1 LAAVLLRAAAS
12 RGHPLRLGEHQLVR
26 ALCADGG
33 AAAAGRQQQQQRQRA
48 SASASTLSAA
58 ARAAASCASAPPL
71 NLARPPLAL
80 LWPAPAAASFQ
91 QQWRAYAS
99 LPARAAKDEA
109 ETTPAAALAAAAA
122 DAAPPPS
129 PLAPSSSSLSSPSPL
144 PSPDEFRRLHSMRVE
159 GADPLP
165 DPIQSYDDA
174 LQPGAVAGTV
184 LPPPLV
190 RAFNRAGFTAP
201 TYIQAQAWPI
211 AATGRDLVA
220 IASTGSGKTLG
231 FLAPA
236 FAAAARAA
244 AEAAAGGGEAEG
256 GDAPH
261 YRAARAVHLRR
272 EGRGAAPHSHRHPAA
287 LVLAPTRELAQ
298 QTQAEAER
306 FGRDLG
312 LRSVCLFGG
321 APRGAQAAAL
331 RRHPRPAI
339 VVATPGRL
347 LDFVR
352 SGDVDLSRVRL
363 LVLDEADRMLDMGFE
378 PQIREIAAELP
389 PSGGAG
395 GGGQAEE
402 DDGAAAAARGGD
414 KAPPSSS
421 SLHRQTLFFSATWP
435 REVQGVARAL
445 CRNAPVRVLVGDVA
459 ARPVANKAVAQR
471 ALVLPRRRAGSGGGI
486 DGAEGGG
493 GAAAALADYVR
504 AMPEDGR
511 AIVFCETKRECE
523 RVAER
528 LAEQVPEL
536 VERSRRAAAAAAAAA
551 SGGAGG
557 DDAGRRGG
565 GARGGRGGGAYD
577 DRRGGGR
584 GGGRWGRRDAY
595 RDSSSVAEGAAAVHG
610 DKSQAQRD
618 AALRAFRDGRLPVL
632 VATDVAARGL
642 DIPGVTHVVNLS
654 LPGEDE
660 SYVHRIGRTG
670 RAGRAGEALTLL
682 ARDDPGAAEQAA
694 RLARLMSEAGQ
705 EAPADVAELAAR
717 ARRGGG
723 GGSGRFGGGGRYGSG
738 GGRGG
743 GYGGRR
749 FGGGGG
755 GGGRYGGGGG
765 GGSDYGGRG
774 RSSSSHHRRAFG
786 DSDGGGDDGGD
797 GHPRRAARGGGW
809 GEGGGRRGGGGGGWG
824 SGERRAAR
832 GGGGG
837 GDASLFD

>member
-1 LAAVLLRAAAS
+1 MPLPTALLGSLALRAAAGRA
-12 RGHPLRLGEHQLVR
+12 RGLAEPAHRSLVR
-26 ALCADGG
+26 ALCVDGAAPPRQEQQQPLVG
-33 AAAAGRQQQQQRQRA
+33 APSSASAPAPRLAAAAPSPLVGLQQHHQ
-48 SASASTLSAA
+48 
-58 ARAAASCASAPPL
+58 
-71 NLARPPLAL
+71 
-80 LWPAPAAASFQ
+80 LWPAPAAPFQ
-91 QQWRAYAS
+91 QQWRMYAS
-99 LPARAAKDEA
+99 LPARAPKDEA
-109 ETTPAAALAAAAA
+109 ETSAAAAIPGA
-122 DAAPPPS
+122 TPTTPAP
-129 PLAPSSSSLSSPSPL
+129 APSSPPTHL
-144 PSPDEFRRLHSMRVE
+144 PPDDFRRLHSMRVE

-165 DPIQSYDDA
+165 DPIQSYQDA
-174 LQPGAVAGTV
+174 QARPEVAAM

-190 RAFNRAGFTAP
+190 RAFGRAGFEAP
-201 TYIQAQAWPI
+201 SYIQAQAWPI

-244 AEAAAGGGEAEG
+244 AEAGVEDGFGGP
-256 GDAPH
+256 PH
-261 YRAARAVHLRR
+261 YRAARAVHLRQR
-272 EGRGAAPHSHRHPAA
+272 QQQPAHSHRHPAA

-306 FGRDLG
+306 FGRELG

-352 SGDVDLSRVRL
+352 SGDVDLSRVRV

-389 PSGGAG
+389 PSAG
-395 GGGQAEE
+395 SLEPPAPDAAVAAG
-402 DDGAAAAARGGD
+402 DGDATDAAVTA
-414 KAPPSSS
+414 KP
-421 SLHRQTLFFSATWP
+421 LHRQTLFFSATWP

-459 ARPVANKAVAQR
+459 ARPVPNKAVEQR
-471 ALVLPRRRAGSGGGI
+471 ALILPRRR
-486 DGAEGGG
+486 GADG

-504 AMPEDGR
+504 AMPEGGR
-511 AIVFCETKRECE
+511 AIVFCETKLECE

-528 LAEQVPEL
+528 LAEDVPEL
-536 VERSRRAAAAAAAAA
+536 VERSRRAAAQDEAAAQEAGAD
-551 SGGAGG
+551 GGRGSF
-557 DDAGRRGG
+557 RRGG
-565 GARGGRGGGAYD
+565 L
-577 DRRGGGR
+577 RRGGGR
-584 GGGRWGRRDAY
+584 DGYSGRGDRYSRGRGRGDA
-595 RDSSSVAEGAAAVHG
+595 SASVAEGAAAVHG

-618 AALRAFRDGRLPVL
+618 AALRAFREGRLPVL

-642 DIPGVTHVVNLS
+642 DIPHVTHVINVS
-654 LPGEDE
+654 LPAEDE

-670 RAGRAGEALTLL
+670 RAGRTGEALTLL

-694 RLARLMSEAGQ
+694 RLARLMGEAGQ
-705 EAPADVAELAAR
+705 RAPEDVAELAAR

-723 GGSGRFGGGGRYGSG
+723 GGGGFGGRFSGRWGSGG

-743 GYGGRR
+743 GGGGRGYG
-749 FGGGGG
+749 GGGGG
-755 GGGRYGGGGG
+755 GGGRYGGRSGGG
-765 GGSDYGGRG
+765 GGGG
-774 RSSSSHHRRAFG
+774 RRAFAQA
-786 DSDGGGDDGGD
+786 DGGDDSG
-797 GHPRRAARGGGW
+797 PRRSGRGGW
-809 GEGGGRRGGGGGGWG
+809 GEGGGGGGARRGGWGGGGGSG
-824 SGERRAAR
+824 GERRAAAR

-837 GDASLFD
+837 DSLFD